1 MHTYVV
7 SLAPAGA
14 NPLTEPPLTRNTEWR
29 RSRDGWSS
37 SSAGCCRC
45 GYKEKIAVCKLSS
58 SDNRSAGILIL
69 DLEASRTS
77 GNIKPFKKRRPNYWL
92 PDYSTNSTKS
102 LFFVAQLAVK
112 QTEVTYNK
120 CMSFWTSH
128 ISRAQYG

>member
-1 MHTYVV
+1 MAEVLDGKPDCRHIATFGAMHTYVV

-69 DLEASRTS
+69 DLEASRTV
-77 GNIKPFKKRRPNYWL
+77 R
-92 PDYSTNSTKS
+92 
-102 LFFVAQLAVK
+102 
-112 QTEVTYNK
+112 NK
-120 CMSFWTSH
+120 CLLFKPPNIWYSVV
-128 ISRAQYG
+128 AA